1 MLTLPRL
8 TLSRLATLA
17 ALAALLAIGAL
28 LFAGP
33 SPANAAPIGLK
44 AFGAAANS
52 PVETTGYYRRYR
64 RAYIPESYAYEPNYK
79 TKSYRSY
86 GNGHDEVRELQR
98 LFPETN
104 WPPSMRYHQ
113 Y

>member
-1 MLTLPRL
+1 MPYLPRL
-8 TLSRLATLA
+8 ATFIALA
-17 ALAALLAIGAL
+17 ALAAIGAM
-28 LFAGP
+28 LFAG
-33 SPANAAPIGLK
+33 SGQANASPTQGLK
-44 AFGAAANS
+44 DLVQATS
-52 PVETTGYYRRYR
+52 PVEPVGWRYR
-64 RAYIPESYAYEPNYK
+64 RVYEPEYAVRDYAPNYAY
-79 TKSYRSY
+79 SYRRY

>member
-1 MLTLPRL
+1 M
-8 TLSRLATLA
+8 ALA
-17 ALAALLAIGAL
+17 ALAAIGAL
-28 LFAGP
+28 LFAG
-33 SPANAAPIGLK
+33 SGQANAAPQALK
-44 AFGAAANS
+44 GFVQATS
-52 PVETTGYYRRYR
+52 PVEPVGYYRRYR
-64 RAYIPESYAYEPNYK
+64 RAYVPDSYAPNYG
-79 TKSYRSY
+79 TYSYRHY